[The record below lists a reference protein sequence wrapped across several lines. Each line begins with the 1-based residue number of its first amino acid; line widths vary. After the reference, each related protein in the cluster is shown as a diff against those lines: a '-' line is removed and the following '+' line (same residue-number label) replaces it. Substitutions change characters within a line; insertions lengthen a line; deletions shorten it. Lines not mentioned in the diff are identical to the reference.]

1 MLLTDSFLDYLR
13 YERNYSDDTVKAYG
27 EDIRQFQEFGG
38 EDVGLQ
44 SPSEVVVDVVREWM
58 IHLMN
63 LGYATTSVNRKLSSL
78 RSYYK
83 YLLRKGEVEVDP
95 LRKIT
100 GPKNKKN
107 LPVFVKE
114 SEMNR
119 LLDDEDFGEGFE
131 GCRDHLVIAM
141 FYATGMRLSELI
153 GLDDGDVDFA
163 ASVIKVTGKRNKQ
176 RLIPFGEELR
186 AEMEAYVKQRDE
198 SVPVRS
204 GAFFVRKT
212 GERLYPNIVRKIVTR
227 NLSKV
232 VTVKKRSPHV
242 LRHTFATSMLN
253 HDAEL
258 GAIKE
263 LLGHESLATT
273 EIYTHTTFEELK
285 KVYNQAHP
293 RATRPI
299 LGLKEKE
306 VCMEIRI
313 QSIHFDA
320 SEQLQAFIQKKAA
333 KLERFYDDIQKVE
346 VSLKVVKPE
355 TAENKEAGVK
365 VLVPNGE
372 LYANKVCDTFEE
384 AVDLCL
390 EALEKQ
396 LVKYKEKIR
405 NK

>member
-83 YLLRKGEVEVDP
+83 YLLRKGEVKVDP

-212 GERLYPNIVRKIVTR
+212 GERLYPNVVRKIVMR

-293 RATRPI
+293 RA
-299 LGLKEKE
+299 
-306 VCMEIRI
+306 
-313 QSIHFDA
+313 
-320 SEQLQAFIQKKAA
+320 
-333 KLERFYDDIQKVE
+333 
-346 VSLKVVKPE
+346 
-355 TAENKEAGVK
+355 
-365 VLVPNGE
+365 
-372 LYANKVCDTFEE
+372 
-384 AVDLCL
+384 
-390 EALEKQ
+390 
-396 LVKYKEKIR
+396 
-405 NK
+405 

>member
-83 YLLRKGEVEVDP
+83 YLLRKGEVKVDP

-119 LLDDEDFGEGFE
+119 LLDDVDFGEGFE

-253 HDAEL
+253 HEAEL

-263 LLGHESLATT
+263 L
-273 EIYTHTTFEELK
+273 
-285 KVYNQAHP
+285 
-293 RATRPI
+293 TRPI

>member
-83 YLLRKGEVEVDP
+83 YLLRKGEVKVDP

-163 ASVIKVTGKRNKQ
+163 ASVIR
-176 RLIPFGEELR
+176 I
-186 AEMEAYVKQRDE
+186 
-198 SVPVRS
+198 
-204 GAFFVRKT
+204 
-212 GERLYPNIVRKIVTR
+212 
-227 NLSKV
+227 
-232 VTVKKRSPHV
+232 SP
-242 LRHTFATSMLN
+242 
-253 HDAEL
+253 
-258 GAIKE
+258 
-263 LLGHESLATT
+263 
-273 EIYTHTTFEELK
+273 
-285 KVYNQAHP
+285 
-293 RATRPI
+293 
-299 LGLKEKE
+299 
-306 VCMEIRI
+306 
-313 QSIHFDA
+313 
-320 SEQLQAFIQKKAA
+320 
-333 KLERFYDDIQKVE
+333 
-346 VSLKVVKPE
+346 
-355 TAENKEAGVK
+355 
-365 VLVPNGE
+365 
-372 LYANKVCDTFEE
+372 
-384 AVDLCL
+384 
-390 EALEKQ
+390 
-396 LVKYKEKIR
+396 
-405 NK
+405 

>member
-1 MLLTDSFLDYLR
+1 MLLADSFLDYLR

-83 YLLRKGEVEVDP
+83 YLLRRGEVKVDP

-186 AEMEAYVKQRDE
+186 VGMETYVKQRDE

-204 GAFFVRKT
+204 DAFFVRKT

-253 HDAEL
+253 HEAEL

-293 RATRPI
+293 RA
-299 LGLKEKE
+299 
-306 VCMEIRI
+306 
-313 QSIHFDA
+313 
-320 SEQLQAFIQKKAA
+320 
-333 KLERFYDDIQKVE
+333 
-346 VSLKVVKPE
+346 
-355 TAENKEAGVK
+355 
-365 VLVPNGE
+365 
-372 LYANKVCDTFEE
+372 
-384 AVDLCL
+384 
-390 EALEKQ
+390 
-396 LVKYKEKIR
+396 
-405 NK
+405 

>member
-63 LGYATTSVNRKLSSL
+63 LGYAATSVNRKLSSL

-83 YLLRKGEVEVDP
+83 YLLRKGEVKVDP

-186 AEMEAYVKQRDE
+186 VEMETYVKQRDE

-212 GERLYPNIVRKIVTR
+212 GERLYSNIVRKIVTR

-253 HDAEL
+253 HEAEL

-293 RATRPI
+293 RA
-299 LGLKEKE
+299 
-306 VCMEIRI
+306 
-313 QSIHFDA
+313 
-320 SEQLQAFIQKKAA
+320 
-333 KLERFYDDIQKVE
+333 
-346 VSLKVVKPE
+346 
-355 TAENKEAGVK
+355 
-365 VLVPNGE
+365 
-372 LYANKVCDTFEE
+372 
-384 AVDLCL
+384 
-390 EALEKQ
+390 
-396 LVKYKEKIR
+396 
-405 NK
+405 